1 MKNITQKV
9 LLLLIVFTL
18 TMSSVLAFGGD
29 DVETLPVHWVGY
41 DSATLAGNVTI
52 LDSPSGTGFFQYK
65 ENGADDWIN
74 STQTASITTT
84 GEYLLNIFGLESN
97 TTYVY
102 RAVIETDFV
111 IEDFNEENF
120 TTNASPSIG
129 YDSTDNVTT
138 DGFTFNINVSDL
150 GDEDNISV
158 YVECYQDDTFY
169 TTNESAEFV
178 NETGIISFTV
188 DTLDPGLDY
197 LCYGVADWDFDG
209 ATEQTYTEGV
219 EITTTSTTE
228 SRVESGILG
237 VKSLTFAAFA
247 LLALILLMT
256 MAMVLISLLNNDADI
271 GQLMT
276 VGMFA
281 IGGTI
286 ILFVGYIIIAS
297 IAGTLM

>member
-111 IEDFNEENF
+111 IEDFNEEN
-120 TTNASPSIG
+120 
-129 YDSTDNVTT
+129 
-138 DGFTFNINVSDL
+138 
-150 GDEDNISV
+150 
-158 YVECYQDDTFY
+158 
-169 TTNESAEFV
+169 
-178 NETGIISFTV
+178 
-188 DTLDPGLDY
+188 
-197 LCYGVADWDFDG
+197 
-209 ATEQTYTEGV
+209 
-219 EITTTSTTE
+219 
-228 SRVESGILG
+228 
-237 VKSLTFAAFA
+237 
-247 LLALILLMT
+247 
-256 MAMVLISLLNNDADI
+256 
-271 GQLMT
+271 
-276 VGMFA
+276 
-281 IGGTI
+281 
-286 ILFVGYIIIAS
+286 
-297 IAGTLM
+297 